1 MRERLTYDRKCY
13 TIADY
18 YISYKEYIEPNTQYD
33 VDLKTFKAIV
43 TDYFKFIRDEI
54 MLNCKEFKLP
64 CRLGKLS
71 IIKHMPKEFT
81 GKSLRW
87 DWKATRETGKPV
99 YLLNEHSNYFK
110 YRFYWQK
117 KDCLLINKGA
127 YQFVACRQNKRD
139 LAQLIFKKIK
149 RLSRIMIVNRMI
161 SSKSVIAKVIAD
173 LDLKEDQIRI
183 TDIREWI
190 LEAILKIGAI
200 QQYDH
205 KVVILPII
213 NHQAALPCDLY
224 KLGQVAF
231 SFQNDGGWLPMR
243 KTTSSFGI
251 FHDRGCGKP
260 CMLIHDTELFPLVKN
275 MFNLTSDTEAL
286 QKLNE
291 DTSLRQTLS
300 ILLNQWTVG
309 TVNGKYVNGSIG
321 HRDSTMFSNELQYM
335 TKPGYIMTNIP
346 EGFVKVSYYAIFTDE
361 EAMPMIPDIESYK
374 EAIFWYVTMKLM
386 YPKKLKGQISQGDY
400 YDIRNSYNFYRKQA
414 YAEAMMPGT
423 DEIES
428 IKNTWNKLYTEFDD
442 HDTFF
447 STTGDEQNIYNQN
460 R

>member
-1 MRERLTYDRKCY
+1 
-13 TIADY
+13 
-18 YISYKEYIEPNTQYD
+18 
-33 VDLKTFKAIV
+33 
-43 TDYFKFIRDEI
+43 
-54 MLNCKEFKLP
+54 
-64 CRLGKLS
+64 
-71 IIKHMPKEFT
+71 
-81 GKSLRW
+81 
-87 DWKATRETGKPV
+87 
-99 YLLNEHSNYFK
+99 
-110 YRFYWQK
+110 
-117 KDCLLINKGA
+117 
-127 YQFVACRQNKRD
+127 
-139 LAQLIFKKIK
+139 
-149 RLSRIMIVNRMI
+149 MIVNRMI

-173 LDLKEDQIRI
+173 LDLKEPDIRI
-183 TDIREWI
+183 TDIKEYI

-205 KVVILPII
+205 KVVILPIV

-260 CMLIHDTELFPLVKN
+260 
-275 MFNLTSDTEAL
+275 
-286 QKLNE
+286 
-291 DTSLRQTLS
+291 
-300 ILLNQWTVG
+300 WTVG